1 MAKRVLNLERI
12 NVDLQREN
20 DSLKVKTGALKEQL
34 ESAES
39 ALDGVNQPY
48 QYLLTA
54 QKDKDNTIFK
64 LKQKLKAHQTT
75 IIDQNDNI
83 QNLKKVL
90 KQFDLS

>member
-20 DSLKVKTGALKEQL
+20 DSLKVNTRALKEQL

-64 LKQKLKAHQTT
+64 LKQKLKAHQIT

-90 KQFDLS
+90 K